1 MKKMINIAPSGELP
15 VWIEAEPV
23 TDIKQLRGI
32 LRQEGGSHYELNIQ
46 PIEYIH
52 GNELGFIEG
61 NIIKYATRHRAKNG
75 AEDIKKIIHY
85 CELLLELEYGESK
98 EEESRESDRPKHRES
113 DSTTKPAY
121 FGPSYGG
128 VQGFTKSDN

>member
-15 VWIEAEPV
+15 VWKEESE
-23 TDIKQLRGI
+23 IKQLRGI

-85 CELLLELEYGESK
+85 CELLLELEYGESQ
-98 EEESRESDRPKHRES
+98 EEELRES
-113 DSTTKPAY
+113 DSPEHRKSDPTSKPGY
-121 FGPSYGG
+121 FGPTYGG
-128 VQGFTKSDN
+128 ISSYTKSDN